1 VSQTPERIEREM
13 FEIRSRMSMDVTD
26 LRKHVE
32 PQFVAEKVK
41 RTVRQRIG
49 ETQDVVEELAR
60 LSVEVLALPS
70 LHLAGDV
77 LKDTVAR
84 VRASLRAS
92 LRATRQEFVDSAR
105 RQVSLAREAGEKR
118 DPTPFTD
125 AVRSDPRPL
134 ALLAILLAITLF
146 TARKTTGNRG
156 DRD

>member
-1 VSQTPERIEREM
+1 MSQIPERIEREM
-13 FEIRSRMSMDVTD
+13 FEIRSRMSPDLSD

-32 PQFVAEKVK
+32 PQVVAEKVK
-41 RTVRQRIG
+41 RTVRQRI
-49 ETQDVVEELAR
+49 
-60 LSVEVLALPS
+60 
-70 LHLAGDV
+70 
-77 LKDTVAR
+77 KDAVAR
-84 VRASLRAS
+84 VKASLKANG
-92 LRATRQEFVDSAR
+92 QEFVDSAK
-105 RQVSLAREAGEKR
+105 RQISLVREAGEKR

>member
-1 VSQTPERIEREM
+1 M
-13 FEIRSRMSMDVTD
+13 FEIRSRMSTDVTD

-49 ETQDVVEELAR
+49 ETQEVVEELAR
-60 LSVEVLALPS
+60 LSVEVLALPG

-84 VRASLRAS
+84 VKASLRAK
-92 LRATRQEFVDSAR
+92 RQEFVDSAKH
-105 RQVSLAREAGEKR
+105 QVSLAREAGEKR
-118 DPTPFTD
+118 DPTPSPA

-134 ALLAILLAITLF
+134 ASWPYSSPSPYLRPVRRPA
-146 TARKTTGNRG
+146 TGATE
-156 DRD
+156 